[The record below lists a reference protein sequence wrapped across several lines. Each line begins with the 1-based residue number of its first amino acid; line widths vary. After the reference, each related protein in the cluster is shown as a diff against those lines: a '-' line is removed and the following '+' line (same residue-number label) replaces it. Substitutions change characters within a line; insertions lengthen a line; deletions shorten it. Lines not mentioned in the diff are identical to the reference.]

1 MWLAKPVDDIILAS
15 TYVEFAVLIKR
26 IAIFY
31 GLHSIKQYF
40 NSTNMIAFLFIYLFI
55 YLSNEITLE
64 KKSCFGLQELLCR
77 KC

>member
-31 GLHSIKQYF
+31 GLHSIKQYI

-55 YLSNEITLE
+55 
-64 KKSCFGLQELLCR
+64 
-77 KC
+77 

>member
-1 MWLAKPVDDIILAS
+1 MFWRTLCMWLAKPVDDIILAS

-31 GLHSIKQYF
+31 GLHSIKQYI

-55 YLSNEITLE
+55 YLFEE
-64 KKSCFGLQELLCR
+64 
-77 KC
+77 